1 MKLLQSAAGAL
12 CGLAVV
18 AALAAVPD
26 ISAPAGA
33 AATGGAH
40 SGVAPRIAASSVTS
54 APAATRAGGR
64 GAAAPTS
71 LDSGPGADD
80 AGSPTRAGIVR
91 AVRTSTHTADVPG
104 SAYSVRSI
112 QVASGGR
119 WGSAVIVPSDVEAL
133 DVAVVLVQRRGAAWR
148 VADLGTFE
156 VGCGVAPRA
165 TIRELGL
172 TCG

>member
-33 AATGGAH
+33 AATGGAS
-40 SGVAPRIAASSVTS
+40 SGAGGRAAASSVPSGTAWARVTARD
-54 APAATRAGGR
+54 APA
-64 GAAAPTS
+64 PTVV
-71 LDSGPGADD
+71 DSGPATDD
-80 AGSPTRAGIVR
+80 ASTPTRAAIAR
-91 AVRTSTHTADVPG
+91 AVRASTHTAHVPG

-112 QVASGGR
+112 QLASGGR
-119 WGSAVIVPSDVEAL
+119 WGSAVIVPGDVDAL
-133 DVAVVLVQRRGAAWR
+133 DVAVVLVQRRGASWR
-148 VADLGTFE
+148 VADLGTFA

-172 TCG
+172 TCE

>member
-1 MKLLQSAAGAL
+1 MKLLQSAAGAM

-33 AATGGAH
+33 AATGGDS
-40 SGVAPRIAASSVTS
+40 SG
-54 APAATRAGGR
+54 AGG
-64 GAAAPTS
+64 GAAASVPSGTAGARVTAREAPAPTVV
-71 LDSGPGADD
+71 DSGPATDD
-80 AGSPTRAGIVR
+80 ASTPTRAAIAR
-91 AVRTSTHTADVPG
+91 AVRASTHTAHVPG

-112 QVASGGR
+112 QLASGGR
-119 WGSAVIVPSDVEAL
+119 WGSAVIVPGDVDAL
-133 DVAVVLVQRRGAAWR
+133 DVAVVLVQRRGASWR
-148 VADLGTFE
+148 VADLGTFA

-172 TCG
+172 TCE